1 MAGKVCSTGII
12 VPKPAI
18 LSFLAFFSFG
28 FTSVTVSAFTG
39 PLSSEVFSGAFSTV
53 ISTSTAPFLFPFEII
68 DSNNLTLE
76 FTFNDNDDLTVD
88 LPLLQG
94 YEYDCNIEWGDGST
108 TEVKT
113 ADDKNKT
120 HIYLNPGVYIVKIIG
135 TCSTFNNYEYEIA
148 YGKNAWNNLTA
159 ILSWR

>member
-1 MAGKVCSTGII
+1 MTIQSKKILKYGKINENWLEDFPQHIAV
-12 VPKPAI
+12 KPN
-18 LSFLAFFSFG
+18 AFYQ
-28 FTSVTVSAFTG
+28 
-39 PLSSEVFSGAFSTV
+39 L
-53 ISTSTAPFLFPFEII
+53 LI
-68 DSNNLTLE
+68 DSNDLTLE

-120 HIYLNPGVYIVKIIG
+120 HIYLNPGIYIVKIIG

-159 ILSWR
+159 ILSWRRYKYFIIKWRIL